1 MQTKIIISAILLISV
16 ILGFTSTLD
25 THALALHD
33 KAFERSVAS
42 FAIAKALNGVISLI
56 QGTELSFMP
65 VGVGVTFSV
74 GEVLDPMNDLIERF
88 SWVMLL
94 SSIALGI
101 QKLLLLISTKLFMQ
115 IALGASALI
124 TVSLIWLQKP
134 LYTFFSITLRLFM
147 VLFLLRWSVVVFV
160 MLETMTFNSLLAPAY
175 QEALL
180 DLNQT
185 NSELQAIEHHSK
197 EDLKKN
203 SVNQSWFDSAKENI
217 NRLNDSFEI
226 QQKLQQMQER
236 IDLAQKQIIELATI
250 FVFQTILLPLL
261 FLWLL
266 ITLIRWSF
274 AQELG
279 IQRVWN
285 KIRA

>member
-1 MQTKIIISAILLISV
+1 
-16 ILGFTSTLD
+16 LD
-25 THALALHD
+25 EHALALHD
-33 KAFERSVAS
+33 AAFERSVAS

-65 VGVGVTFSV
+65 VGIGVTFSV

-115 IALGASALI
+115 IALGGSALI
-124 TVSLIWLQKP
+124 TIGLIWLQKP
-134 LYTFFSITLRLFM
+134 LYTFFSIALRLFM

-185 NSELQAIEHHSK
+185 NSELQAIERHSK
-197 EDLKKN
+197 EDLKKS

-217 NRLNDSFEI
+217 NRLNDSFGI
-226 QQKLQQMQER
+226 HQKLQRMQER

-261 FLWLL
+261 FLWLFVA
-266 ITLIRWSF
+266 LIRWSF

-279 IQRVWN
+279 VHRLWN
-285 KIRA
+285 KIRF